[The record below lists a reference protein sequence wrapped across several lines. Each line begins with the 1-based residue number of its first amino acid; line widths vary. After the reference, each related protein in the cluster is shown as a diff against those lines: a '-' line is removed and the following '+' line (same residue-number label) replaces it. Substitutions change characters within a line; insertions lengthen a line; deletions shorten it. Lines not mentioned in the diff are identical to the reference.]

1 MKNNF
6 FGYDIKLDDNMDVCL
21 SVNGEL
27 ILTCGEDTVFQDI
40 KLRILTAIGSLF
52 YDESYG
58 SNFNQF
64 IFDDDININS
74 ILSEV
79 IRTVEC
85 DTRIEPYSVTASLIE
100 NTKDNISISIT
111 YSLINEDTSIN
122 KTISINKS
130 IWRLQN
136 A

>member
-85 DTRIEPYSVTASLIE
+85 DTRVEPYSVTTSLIE

>member
-74 ILSEV
+74 I
-79 IRTVEC
+79 R
-85 DTRIEPYSVTASLIE
+85 
-100 NTKDNISISIT
+100 
-111 YSLINEDTSIN
+111 
-122 KTISINKS
+122 
-130 IWRLQN
+130 
-136 A
+136 